1 MKFIESIRLENGILP
16 QLDLHQR
23 RVNLTL
29 LAHYG
34 KAAAMDLTRELM
46 HRSLPAAG
54 LFKIRVTYDRKI
66 TGLDIDPYVRREV
79 TRVELVDAGILD
91 YRYKYADRTALDA
104 LRSKVSAPSVQ
115 PILTRDGLITDA
127 LYANVCLFDGRR
139 WLTPAQPLLEGT
151 ARASALAAGEMI
163 SADIRSEDFRKGKY
177 SRIKLINCM
186 TIFGEAG
193 DIPLEV

>member
-1 MKFIESIRLENGILP
+1 MKFIESIRLENGMLP

-34 KAAAMDLTRELM
+34 KAAAIDLARELM

-79 TRVELVDAGILD
+79 AKVGLVATDALD

-104 LRSKVSAPSVQ
+104 LREKVPVGVQ
-115 PILTRDGLITDA
+115 PILTRDGLLTDA
-127 LYANVCLFDGRR
+127 LYANVCLFDGVQ
-139 WLTPAQPLLEGT
+139 WLTPAEPLLEGT
-151 ARASALAAGEMI
+151 ARAAALASGAVV
-163 SADIRSEDFRKGKY
+163 AAPIRSEDFRKGRYTKV
-177 SRIKLINCM
+177 KLINCM
-186 TIFGEAG
+186 VSFAEAG
-193 DIPLEV
+193 EIVV

>member
-16 QLDLHQR
+16 RLDLHQR

-34 KAAAMDLTRELM
+34 KAAAIDLTRELM

-66 TGLDIDPYVRREV
+66 TGIDIDPYVRRAV
-79 TRVELVDAGILD
+79 ARVELVDAAALD
-91 YRYKYADRTALDA
+91 YRYKYGDRAALDA
-104 LRSKVSAPSVQ
+104 LREKVSIAVQ
-115 PILTRDGLITDA
+115 PVLTRDGFVTDA
-127 LYANVCLFDGRR
+127 LYANVCLFDGKA
-139 WLTPAQPLLEGT
+139 WVTPEKPLLEGT
-151 ARASALAAGEMI
+151 ARAAALAAGEVI
-163 SADIRSEDFRKGKY
+163 AAPVRSEDFRKRKY
-177 SRIKLINCM
+177 SRIRFINCM
-186 TIFGEAG
+186 TYFEEAG